1 MRGGWHTARARRRL
15 GLGACGAALAA
26 LAAVL
31 RYWWLD
37 AAVAGVLIS
46 AIGAFV
52 SVVALVADILRG
64 DADRRGGSA

>member
-37 AAVAGVLIS
+37 AVVAGVLSS
-46 AIGAFV
+46 AIGVFRAGV
-52 SVVALVADILRG
+52 RG
-64 DADRRGGSA
+64 SDPFSPL